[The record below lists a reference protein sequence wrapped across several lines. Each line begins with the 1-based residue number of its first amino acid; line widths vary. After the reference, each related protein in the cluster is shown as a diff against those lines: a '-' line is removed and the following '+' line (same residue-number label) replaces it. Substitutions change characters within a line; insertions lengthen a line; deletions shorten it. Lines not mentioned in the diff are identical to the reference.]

1 MKKLVLGIVVVFVL
15 IGCGSDNEKSPSKEN
30 TKDYINKV
38 IEQEQKTKEKVLT
51 PKEKEEAAKAKQKTL
66 NLMND
71 LIEKGKKA
79 KSSFDKQ

>member
-38 IEQEQKTKEKVLT
+38 IEQEQKAKEK
-51 PKEKEEAAKAKQKTL
+51 
-66 NLMND
+66 
-71 LIEKGKKA
+71 
-79 KSSFDKQ
+79 F